1 MLKSNT
7 WNQSASTLKIKIYIL
22 TQSSK
27 SMSKS
32 NKVKK
37 SGKITLMLAGI
48 VLVVMVIQLAQEKL
62 QRDAFVNTVKIGSI
76 RDSVS
81 GNLNVLPT
89 LSFQLKAETQSKVKY
104 AALIPFGKPIQV
116 DENQTL
122 YLMDTTD
129 LDRSLERTIL
139 SQASHQKRLK
149 IGSSIE
155 LQLKLEEKNLNALQ
169 TLFEENGQDVSEF
182 ELESKQNL
190 VERLRRQHEL
200 ETINDEEKSQTF
212 TLEID
217 RTQEEL
223 KKRRLISPIKGT
235 LISSSVKKGDTIF
248 GGQTMGEVQSNE
260 RIIEVTLNEE
270 DFAGLKE
277 GQKVGVTLFSFGNEI
292 LEGVVSTLTANVNSA
307 NGHRKLFVKLNSNKI
322 LPVGSSGRA
331 EIIKQEIQDTL
342 IIPRK
347 ALLGT
352 SVFTVRGGKALQ
364 VQVET
369 GAKNLEYVEIKKGL
383 KANELVISETP
394 HLFYDGEQVTYI
406 LVE

>member
-1 MLKSNT
+1 
-7 WNQSASTLKIKIYIL
+7 
-22 TQSSK
+22 
-27 SMSKS
+27 MSKS
-32 NKVKK
+32 NKVRK

-190 VERLRRQHEL
+190 LERLRRQHEL

-217 RTQEEL
+217 RIQEEL
-223 KKRRLISPIKGT
+223 KKRRIISPIKGT

-248 GGQTMGEVQSNE
+248 GGQTMGEVQANE

-347 ALLGT
+347 ALLGN
-352 SVFTVRGGKALQ
+352 SVFTVRDGKTLQ

>member
-1 MLKSNT
+1 MN
-7 WNQSASTLKIKIYIL
+7 
-22 TQSSK
+22 
-27 SMSKS
+27 KS
-32 NKVKK
+32 NKVRKPA
-37 SGKITLMLAGI
+37 KIILILAGI
-48 VLVVMVIQLAQEKL
+48 VLVVMVIQLAQEQLK
-62 QRDAFVNTVKIGSI
+62 RDAFVNTVKMGSI

-89 LSFQLKAETQSKVKY
+89 LSFKLSAETQSKVKY

-129 LDRSLERTIL
+129 LDRSLERTTL
-139 SQASHQKRLK
+139 SQASHQKRLE

-155 LQLKLEEKNLNALQ
+155 LQLKLEEKNLSALQ

-200 ETINDEEKSQTF
+200 ETINNEENSQEF

-217 RTQEEL
+217 RIREEL
-223 KKRRLISPIKGT
+223 KKRRILSPIKGT

-248 GGQTMGEVQSNE
+248 GGQVMGEVQSNE

-270 DFAGLKE
+270 DFAGINE

-292 LEGVVSTLTANVNSA
+292 LEGVVTSLSANVNSA
-307 NGHRKLFVKLNSNKI
+307 NGLRKLFVKLNSNKI

-331 EIIKQEIQDTL
+331 EIIKQEIQDAL

-347 ALLGT
+347 ALLGN
-352 SVFTVRGGKALQ
+352 SVFTVRDGKAWQ
-364 VQVET
+364 VKVQT

-383 KANELVISETP
+383 KANDLVISETP
-394 HLFYDGEQVTYI
+394 HLFYDGEQVTHI
-406 LVE
+406 LIE

>member
-1 MLKSNT
+1 
-7 WNQSASTLKIKIYIL
+7 
-22 TQSSK
+22 
-27 SMSKS
+27 MSKS

-62 QRDAFVNTVKIGSI
+62 QRDAFVNTVKTGSI

-217 RTQEEL
+217 RIQEEL

-347 ALLGT
+347 ALLGN